1 MSFTLRMAGPS
12 PFARKVIIAASV
24 LGLSSDLK
32 LDPSNTMDESDSIRG
47 QNPLG
52 KIPALILEDGRV
64 LYDSRV
70 IVEYLDAVAGGGKLI
85 PADMDARFEALR
97 VQALG
102 DGMADAA
109 ILIIYDSRYRPDEDP
124 SEGWLA
130 HQRGKVERTLQA
142 LEASPPSIDPPN
154 IGAIAVACALGYL
167 DFRKQVDWR
176 SLNPGLVS
184 WLQDFAAAVPA
195 WDQTRPDA

>member
-24 LGLSSDLK
+24 LELSSDLK

-109 ILIIYDSRYRPDEDP
+109 ILIVYDSRYRPDEDP

-130 HQRGKVERTLQA
+130 HQRGKVERTLEA
-142 LEASPPSIDPPN
+142 LEASPPPIDPPN

-176 SLNPGLVS
+176 SLKPGLVS

>member
-109 ILIIYDSRYRPDEDP
+109 ILIVYDSRYRPDEDP

-142 LEASPPSIDPPN
+142 LEALPPSIDPPN

>member
-24 LGLSSDLK
+24 LELSSDLK
-32 LDPSNTMDESDSIRG
+32 LDPSNTMDENDSIRG

-109 ILIIYDSRYRPDEDP
+109 ILIVYDSRYRPDEDP

>member
-24 LGLSSDLK
+24 LELSSDLK

-109 ILIIYDSRYRPDEDP
+109 ILIVYDSRYRPDEDP

-130 HQRGKVERTLQA
+130 HQRGKVERTLEA
-142 LEASPPSIDPPN
+142 LEASPPPIDPPN

>member
-24 LGLSSDLK
+24 LGLSSNLK

-109 ILIIYDSRYRPDEDP
+109 ILIIYDSRYRPGEDP
-124 SEGWLA
+124 SEGWLT
-130 HQRGKVERTLQA
+130 HQRDKVERTLQA
-142 LEASPPSIDPPN
+142 LEALPPSIDPPN

>member
-1 MSFTLRMAGPS
+1 MSYTLRSAAAS
-12 PFARKVIIAASV
+12 PFVRKVRMAAAI
-24 LGLSSDLK
+24 LGLDGEIN
-32 LDPSNTMDESDSIRG
+32 LDPSNTQDENDSIRG

-52 KIPALILEDGRV
+52 KIPALLLDDGRV

-85 PADMDARFEALR
+85 PVDMDARFEALR

-102 DGMADAA
+102 DGIADAA
-109 ILIIYDSRYRPDEDP
+109 ILIVYETRYRPDQEP
-124 SEGWLA
+124 NETWLA
-130 HQRGKVERTLQA
+130 MQRGKIERALTA
-142 LEASPPSIDPPN
+142 LEAAPPSLDPVN
-154 IGAIAVACALGYL
+154 VGALAVASALGYL

-184 WLQDFAAAVPA
+184 WIDGFAAAVPSHFE
-195 WDQTRPDA
+195 TRPDA